1 MGILRKGLAL
11 VWRDKLTTVLL
22 LIVAFLVLQRLGYF
36 LRTPAIVPGKVE
48 TRKPFPIDFTLP
60 NLQGQV
66 IRLSNLRGQV
76 VLLNFWATWCPPC
89 RAEMPSMQALYQDY
103 REKGLAI
110 LAISSDVEGKDRVV
124 PFIEKR
130 GFSFPVLVDPRNVV
144 GTRVRVGGIPTS
156 YLLDKHG
163 RVVGRDVGARN
174 WNSAKMR
181 RRIDQLL
188 AEDKI

>member
-22 LIVAFLVLQRLGYF
+22 LIVAFLVLQRFGYF
-36 LRTPAIVPGKVE
+36 LRTPAIVPGE
-48 TRKPFPIDFTLP
+48 AQTREAFPLEFTLTD
-60 NLQGQV
+60 LEGQA
-66 IRLSNLRGQV
+66 IRLSDLRGQV

-89 RAEMPSMQALYQDY
+89 RAEMPSMQALYQKY
-103 REKGLAI
+103 REQGLAI
-110 LAISSDVEGKDRVV
+110 LAISSDVEGKDRVA

-156 YLLDKHG
+156 YLLDKQG

-174 WNSAKMR
+174 WNSATMR

-188 AEDKI
+188 AEDGG

>member
-1 MGILRKGLAL
+1 MSTLTLR
-11 VWRDKLTTVLL
+11 
-22 LIVAFLVLQRLGYF
+22 
-36 LRTPAIVPGKVE
+36 
-48 TRKPFPIDFTLP
+48 

-124 PFIEKR
+124 PFIEKH

-144 GTRVRVGGIPTS
+144 GTRLRLRGIPMS
-156 YLLDKHG
+156 YLLDKQG

-174 WNSAKMR
+174 WNGAKVR
-181 RRIDQLL
+181 RLLNRLL
-188 AEDKI
+188 AEDKT

>member
-22 LIVAFLVLQRLGYF
+22 LIVAFLVLHRLGYF
-36 LRTPAIVPGKVE
+36 LRTPAIVPGKAE
-48 TRKPFPIDFTLP
+48 TRETFPIDFTLR

-124 PFIEKR
+124 PFIEKH
-130 GFSFPVLVDPRNVV
+130 GFSL
-144 GTRVRVGGIPTS
+144 G
-156 YLLDKHG
+156 
-163 RVVGRDVGARN
+163 
-174 WNSAKMR
+174 
-181 RRIDQLL
+181 
-188 AEDKI
+188 

>member
-1 MGILRKGLAL
+1 MGILRQGLAL
-11 VWRDKLTTVLL
+11 AWRDKLTTVLL
-22 LIVAFLVLQRLGYF
+22 LIAAFLVLQRFGYF
-36 LRTPAIVPGKVE
+36 LRTPAIAPGEVE
-48 TRKPFPIDFTLP
+48 TREAFPLDFTLAD
-60 NLQGQV
+60 LQGQV
-66 IRLSNLRGQV
+66 IRLSDLRGQV

-89 RAEMPSMQALYQDY
+89 RAEMPSMQALYQKY
-103 REKGLAI
+103 REQGLAI
-110 LAISSDVEGKDRVV
+110 LAISSDVEGKDRVA

-156 YLLDKHG
+156 YLLDKQG

-188 AEDKI
+188 AEE